1 MRALMYLLT
10 VLAVMGLAFWA
21 YRENYRTQAQIDEM
35 RAVQDEIARLRE
47 DLGVLR
53 AEWAYLNRPERLRDL
68 VDMNFDRLRLGP
80 VQANQFGGAR
90 NVDYPDPNAADPDA
104 APAGPAGAL
113 LPPVPSNNRGAPKP
127 RPLRTPAAAADAAPE
142 DAPADAPSDAPADAM
157 PSEDDAEPP
166 TDTAITATD
175 APPGVSR

>member
-113 LPPVPSNNRGAPKP
+113 LPPRRAWESRVGASRDRRDPAHPRSAAKRHFAATAPRGSQEARK
-127 RPLRTPAAAADAAPE
+127 RRQSL
-142 DAPADAPSDAPADAM
+142 SD
-157 PSEDDAEPP
+157 
-166 TDTAITATD
+166 
-175 APPGVSR
+175 